1 MYPSVWSSMN
11 IEDDR
16 LLGYVV
22 KHQKYMYFLLSL
34 ARREIPERRL
44 INKAWILIR
53 KQKAVLINKYPIVI
67 QLKRGVKTEEQDE
80 SKFVMGVDDG
90 SVYVGISVVQKCE
103 TTNKPIFKGTIEQ
116 RKDVKGLMNTR
127 RGYRRYKS
135 ITRR

>member
-1 MYPSVWSSMN
+1 
-11 IEDDR
+11 
-16 LLGYVV
+16 
-22 KHQKYMYFLLSL
+22 MYFLLSL